1 MTARDALDKALD
13 NGIASVTRWGAAVRR
28 SRLLHPAGAAFDA
41 TFTVTPTM
49 SFGVPLLD
57 EPGTYRAV
65 ARLSK
70 ATSTPGNWPDV
81 LGLAWRVVAPG
92 GPGTS
97 LDIALSTT
105 GRAVFLRHLLVPRR
119 DFAKATFTSLLPYRI
134 GGRNRYVAAVPDTH
148 PGIPAAIASLA
159 DRVHSRPLRLSV
171 MVADLTGPWCPVASL
186 RIDRAS
192 EEDPAFDVVVNSLP
206 GFAPAGWIN
215 RLRGP
220 AYRGSQRGSGRRR

>member
-1 MTARDALDKALD
+1 MTALDALD
-13 NGIASVTRWGAAVRR
+13 NGIASVARWGAAVRR
-28 SRLLHPAGAAFDA
+28 KRLLHPAGAAFEA

-70 ATSTPGNWPDV
+70 ATSTPRDWPDV
-81 LGLAWRVVAPG
+81 LGLAWRVMDAG
-92 GPGTS
+92 GPGTC

-105 GRAVFLRHLLVPRR
+105 GRAVLLRHLLVPRR

-134 GGRNRYVAAVPDTH
+134 GGRNRYLAAVPDTLL
-148 PGIPAAIASLA
+148 GVPADTASLA
-159 DRVHSRPLRLSV
+159 TRLHARPFVLTV
-171 MVADLTGPWCPVASL
+171 MVADLTGPWRPVAGL
-186 RIDRAS
+186 RIDRVS
-192 EEDPAFDVVVNSLP
+192 DEDPAFDVVVNSLP

-220 AYRGSQRGSGRRR
+220 AYRGSQRGSRRRR